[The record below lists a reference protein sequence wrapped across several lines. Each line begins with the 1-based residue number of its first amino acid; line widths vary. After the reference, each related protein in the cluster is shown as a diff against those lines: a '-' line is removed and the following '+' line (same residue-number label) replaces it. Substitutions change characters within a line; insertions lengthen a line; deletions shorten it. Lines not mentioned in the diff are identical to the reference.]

1 MANVS
6 HELRTPLHGIL
17 GLVDVA
23 LQDKSLSEE
32 QRSHLRGIGQSGK
45 LLLVVI
51 NDVLDHSKI
60 AAGKL
65 ELERIPFSINSTV
78 SEVRQLMGELA
89 KAKGV
94 HLTFDISPDV
104 PAVLE
109 GDPQRLKQVCMN
121 LLSNAIRFTPAGGL
135 VTLSCGLASEDCSS
149 GRPIATLRFSVRDC
163 GIGMSPNTQARLF
176 TPFAQ
181 ADSSITRRFGGT
193 GLGLVISKQLV
204 TLMGGDITVDSAIGE
219 GTTFIFTVKLPHRAE
234 RDVAVGSPR
243 HRAATSAD
251 WATAPPSR
259 HRSASDP
266 ASVGTAESPE
276 AACRVLLA
284 EDNAVNAMIARRFLR
299 NLGYTDVA
307 VVENGQLAVDAV
319 ASSAFDLVLMDCQ
332 MPVMDG
338 YEACRRIRA
347 LADAKKSRVPI
358 IALTASALK
367 ADVDRCRVAGMDD
380 HLSKPYNSRDLG
392 AVLQRWALHPSHAE
406 APAAGA
412 GGPQRAAHA

>member
-23 LQDKSLSEE
+23 LHDQSLSEE
-32 QRSHLRGIGQSGK
+32 QKSHLRGIGQSGK

-65 ELERIPFSINSTV
+65 ELERIPFSINTTL

-104 PAVLE
+104 PAAVE

-121 LLSNAIRFTPAGGL
+121 LLSNALRFTPPGGL
-135 VTLSCGLASEDCSS
+135 VSLTCCLAGQGGST
-149 GRPIATLRFSVRDC
+149 GRPTATLRFSVRDC
-163 GIGMSPNTQARLF
+163 GMGMTPETQARLF

-204 TLMGGDITVDSAIGE
+204 TLMGGDITVDSAIDE
-219 GTTFIFTVKLPHRAE
+219 GTTFTFTVKLPHRAAGE
-234 RDVAVGSPR
+234 VAVESPR
-243 HRAATSAD
+243 HRAATSAT
-251 WATAPPSR
+251 WATAPPCR
-259 HRSASDP
+259 RRSTSDP
-266 ASVGTAESPE
+266 ASIEAAESPE

-284 EDNAVNAMIARRFLR
+284 EDNAVNAMIAKRFLR
-299 NLGYTDVA
+299 NLGYTDVT
-307 VVENGQLAVDAV
+307 VMENGQLAVDAV
-319 ASSAFDLVLMDCQ
+319 ASSGFDLVLMDCQ

-347 LADAKKSRVPI
+347 LTDAKKSRVPI

-367 ADVDRCRVAGMDD
+367 ADVDRCRAAGMDD
-380 HLSKPYNSRDLG
+380 HLSKPYNSRDLSL
-392 AVLQRWALHPSHAE
+392 VLQRWALHRSFPE

-412 GGPQRAAHA
+412 GGPQRVDHE